1 MPERNRQQTDREVRP
16 EVFNEER
23 AVIDNLKQLESAERS
38 GERIG
43 LVLSGGAARGAYEV
57 GVLSVLAPALERRGE
72 RPRIIVG
79 TSAGG
84 LNAAFLASEAQEGL
98 VSAVEA
104 GCRMWRELEYGDVL
118 GPLLSAWELR
128 RAVGYGLEF
137 LGVAAGSIPSVLDNT
152 PLADT
157 IKARISFDRLAENVQ
172 AGVIETAAVVAT
184 SYDTGR
190 SVVFHDGGSRP
201 PRDDLRAIDYART
214 RLAATH
220 VRASSAIEGLFPAAE
235 VPEPAGMDGW
245 YGDGGTGL
253 NTPIKPA
260 LAFGAERVIVIGL
273 NSLAGSP
280 RAVAKRPPDAL
291 DGAAQALQALF
302 GDQLANDVATLSTIN
317 RIVGGREPEAP
328 DTQTDPDHRVIPYIF
343 VAPRERF
350 TIGRLASEIYRRHY
364 AGMKGLRR
372 ARDLA
377 LLARLL
383 DADRNR
389 AHGELFG
396 YVFFAPEFAA
406 ALIEQ
411 GRRDAEWWLEQEHD
425 DGPWRVGNPPWVV
438 SEPGSTAPRRRR
450 RAANVIASGR

>member
-1 MPERNRQQTDREVRP
+1 MADAPRTRPRAILGAMKIVTPQRRLTLGAAIDRSVIHGTLTAPTGDRRDFHSMTEPLVSSRRCPDDDEVWRCSRRSTAWDTAFESEVRDAGTQRTKDRREVRP

-23 AVIDNLKQLESAERS
+23 AVIDNVTQLESAERS

-98 VSAVEA
+98 VSAVES

-118 GPLLSAWELR
+118 GPLLSPREFR

-137 LGVAAGSIPSVLDNT
+137 LGVAAGSMRSVLDNT

-201 PRDDLRAIDYART
+201 PRDDLRGIDYART

-235 VPEPAGMDGW
+235 VPESAGMDGW

-253 NTPIKPA
+253 NTPFKPA

-291 DGAAQALQALF
+291 EGAAQALQAPVW
-302 GDQLANDVATLSTIN
+302 GPT
-317 RIVGGREPEAP
+317 
-328 DTQTDPDHRVIPYIF
+328 
-343 VAPRERF
+343 RERC
-350 TIGRLASEIYRRHY
+350 RDVVDDQPDRR
-364 AGMKGLRR
+364 RPR
-372 ARDLA
+372 ARSA
-377 LLARLL
+377 
-383 DADRNR
+383 
-389 AHGELFG
+389 
-396 YVFFAPEFAA
+396 
-406 ALIEQ
+406 
-411 GRRDAEWWLEQEHD
+411 GRPD
-425 DGPWRVGNPPWVV
+425 
-438 SEPGSTAPRRRR
+438 
-450 RAANVIASGR
+450 